1 MSKLVIL
8 GAGIHTGILLDICFD
23 AEVEV
28 HGLLDD
34 QIAPGTKVLG
44 VPVLGRFDTIEDPQF
59 INSFDFIVGIGG
71 SQDGRRKWSSTLLSL
86 GARLRTVAHPSSVV
100 SRFAVV
106 GDGTFI
112 WQHATV
118 MPDVRI
124 GKFTVIGCNSSIGDC
139 CVIEDNVFVAG
150 GCQINGPV
158 TIEEDAY
165 IGTGTVISA
174 GCRIGRRSVVGL
186 NSTVARNIP
195 PEVVCAGPAAK
206 VVSQGTGH
214 IMAHIDNSQSG
225 ERILRQKNRSEDT
238 C

>member
-8 GAGIHTGILLDICFD
+8 GAGIHTRILLDICFD
-23 AEVEV
+23 AGVEV

-44 VPVLGRFDTIEDPQF
+44 VPVLGRFDTIEDRQF
-59 INSFDFIVGIGG
+59 LNSYDFIVGIGG
-71 SQDGRRKWSSTLLSL
+71 SQDGRRKWSSALLSM
-86 GARLRTVAHPSSVV
+86 GARLRTVVHPSSVV

-118 MPDVRI
+118 MPDARI

-150 GCQINGPV
+150 GCQINGLV
-158 TIEEDAY
+158 TIKEDAY
-165 IGTGTVISA
+165 IGTGSVISA
-174 GCRIGRRSVVGL
+174 GCQIGRRSVVGL

-195 PEVVCAGPAAK
+195 PEVV
-206 VVSQGTGH
+206 
-214 IMAHIDNSQSG
+214 
-225 ERILRQKNRSEDT
+225 
-238 C
+238 